1 MIEGTSRQDF
11 LIEKRGFSKKH
22 RVLFVAAL
30 VLFVALAF
38 AIPHYSEILGADVV
52 IKRDSLRIA
61 KVRREDFIREVV
73 SQGRIVAANSP
84 TLFSAEQGFVNLQV
98 KAGDSVSKD
107 QVIAT
112 VISPELDEL
121 LAREKANHERLE
133 IELRRQKIQSK
144 RRKLEL
150 QQSEDL
156 AKVNLVAMDREKRR
170 ADKAF
175 ELQLISNLDYEKARD
190 DLDRAKLE
198 YEQAIQNNNLEQESL
213 NFDDDTLALQI
224 KSQQV
229 LVEGLQRRV
238 DALSIRSPVEGM
250 VGNVQVLQ
258 RQAVMPNQA
267 LITVVDLTAFEVEAS
282 ISEGYADELAPLM
295 LANVLL
301 NNTLYPAELT
311 AISPEV
317 VSGQVITR
325 LRFTETMPEGLRQ
338 NQRLTARIQL
348 ESKSNV
354 LVVDR
359 GSFVDGFDGSVF
371 KANGN
376 EAERVEVVLGSR
388 SVSQVEIVDGL
399 NENDMIIVS
408 ALNVKKHSQKLL
420 ITE

>member
-11 LIEKRGFSKKH
+11 VIKKQGISKKH
-22 RVLFVAAL
+22 QGLIAAAL
-30 VLFVALAF
+30 LLSVVLAF

-52 IKRDSLRIA
+52 VKRDSLRIA
-61 KVRREDFIREVV
+61 TVRRDDFIREVV

-84 TLFSAEQGFVNLQV
+84 TLFSAEQGFVDLKV
-98 KAGDSVSKD
+98 KAGDSVSKQ
-107 QVIAT
+107 QVMAT

-150 QQSEDL
+150 QQAEDI
-156 AKVNLVAMDREKRR
+156 ARVNLVAMDREKRR

-198 YEQAIQNNNLEQESL
+198 YDQAIQNNKLEQEAL
-213 NFDDDTLALQI
+213 DFDDDTLALQI

-238 DALSIRSPVEGM
+238 DALNIRSPVDGM
-250 VGNVQVLQ
+250 VGNIQVSQ
-258 RQAVMPNQA
+258 RQAVIPNQA

-282 ISEGYADELAPLM
+282 VSEGYADELAPLM
-295 LANVLL
+295 SARVLL

-317 VSGQVITR
+317 VGGQVTTR
-325 LRFTETMPEGLRQ
+325 LRFTESMPEGLRQ
-338 NQRLTARIQL
+338 NQRLTARIHL
-348 ESKSNV
+348 ENKNNV

-359 GSFVDGFDGSVF
+359 GSFVDSFDGSVF
-371 KANGN
+371 KASGN

-388 SVSQVEIVDGL
+388 SVSQVEILDGL
-399 NENDMIIVS
+399 SENDTIIVS
-408 ALNVKKHSQKLL
+408 AINVNKHAQKILM
-420 ITE
+420 TE